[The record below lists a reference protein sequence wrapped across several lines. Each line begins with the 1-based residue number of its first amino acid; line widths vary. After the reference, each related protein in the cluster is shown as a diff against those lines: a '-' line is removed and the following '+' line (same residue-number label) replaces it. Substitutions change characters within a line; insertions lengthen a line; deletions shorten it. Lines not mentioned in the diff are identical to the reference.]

1 MPSRVLER
9 QEVLDRQ
16 ATDACVIEA
25 GELVNLAHMEPE
37 ELDGCHFKNES
48 GFVLYDVEPEEE
60 QEEQEKP
67 QPKPRKKPVK
77 TEPISTVEEVV
88 PASTPEA
95 LLSIIPDA
103 GVPSV
108 EELVAAPANLQ
119 AVLPK
124 AADTSG
130 LTVLMAVVAVAGGG
144 AAWKFYDSHSKRKHE
159 ENMAR
164 IERGDDQHGACK
176 AERAALDAKL
186 SQVAERL
193 EGALRRLNEVA
204 KSLEQVCSE
213 TPSLGGLEPD
223 VLEDRLEKLE
233 KAFKVSKKKGK
244 A

>member
-1 MPSRVLER
+1 MSSRVLER

-48 GFVLYDVEPEEE
+48 GFVLYAVEPEEE
-60 QEEQEKP
+60 QEKQEKP

-95 LLSIIPDA
+95 LLSIIPDG

-108 EELVAAPANLQ
+108 EALVAAPANLQ

-144 AAWKFYDSHSKRKHE
+144 AAWKFYDSYSKRKHE

-193 EGALRRLNEVA
+193 EGALRKLDEVA
-204 KSLEQVCSE
+204 KGLEQVRSE
-213 TPSLGGLEPD
+213 SPSLGGLEPD
-223 VLEDRLEKLE
+223 VLEERLEKLE

>member
-16 ATDACVIEA
+16 AADACVIEA
-25 GELVNLAHMEPE
+25 GELVNLAHLDPE
-37 ELDGCHFKNES
+37 EVSGCNFKNES
-48 GFVLYDVEPEEE
+48 GFVLYTVEPEEE
-60 QEEQEKP
+60 QEAPIPE
-67 QPKPRKKPVK
+67 PRKSNVK
-77 TEPISTVEEVV
+77 TTAPIEAVEETV

-95 LLSIIPDA
+95 LLSLMPDG

-108 EELVAAPANLQ
+108 EALVAAPANLQ
-119 AVLPK
+119 AALPK
-124 AADTSG
+124 AADTNG
-130 LTVLMAVVAVAGGG
+130 FTVLMAVVAVAGGG
-144 AAWKFYDSHSKRKHE
+144 AAWKFYSEHSKRKHE

-164 IERGDDQHGACK
+164 IERSDDQHGACK

-193 EGALRRLNEVA
+193 EGALRRLDEVA
-204 KSLEQVCSE
+204 KSLEQVRAE
-213 TPSLGGLEPD
+213 APSLGGLEPD
-223 VLEDRLEKLE
+223 VLEERLEKLE